1 MFVSS
6 NRWTEKQEALIVGGW
21 EGFALQSWRLLCSRP
36 LLVMFVSPNRW
47 TEKRGALIVGGW
59 EGYVLQR
66 SVNVSLS
73 TFPLSLS
80 GSAWFCDQAG
90 TLRENAS

>member
-1 MFVSS
+1 M
-6 NRWTEKQEALIVGGW
+6 GGW
-21 EGFALQSWRLLCSRP
+21 EGFALQSWRLLCSRL
-36 LLVMFVSPNRW
+36 LLVMIVSPNRW